1 MRAMHREV
9 SVRSW
14 YRMGRIFLVLVLVG
28 TVLGCES
35 APSTVDPNAHNY
47 KGEIVIGYAGPLT
60 GDQAAVGIDLWRGA
74 ELAALHYNQQGG
86 VLGYKIRVLPLDDEA
101 DGEVAVEIA
110 RQFVEEG
117 VEAVVGHYSSG
128 ATLPA
133 STIYA
138 EANILQVTTMA
149 SNPVISQQGIDTFF
163 RVCPIDSV
171 QGPRDAEFAVN
182 TLGAQR
188 ISIVH
193 IGGDTYSEGLR
204 DEFSRRAEELGATI
218 IAAYPYEDGAVDF
231 GEIITELQVEQ
242 PDLVFFSG
250 YYPGGDILL
259 RQMREAGVEATF
271 LSGDGSFEYGFLREA
286 GKAAEGAYIS
296 SLFPDVLATAA
307 MTDWVQQFREEYRFQ
322 PGINSP
328 AGYAAMQVILEGI
341 KSAGTFD
348 ADKVA
353 ESIRTMSIDTPYG
366 ALQYDEKG
374 DLSKQEIPIF
384 AVEAGQFVEWNEE

>member
-1 MRAMHREV
+1 
-9 SVRSW
+9 
-14 YRMGRIFLVLVLVG
+14 LVLVLAG

-35 APSTVDPNAHNY
+35 APNTVDPNTHTY

-60 GDQAAVGIDLWRGA
+60 GGQAAVGIDLWRGA
-74 ELAALHYNQQGG
+74 ELAALHYNQEGG

-101 DGEVAVEIA
+101 DGEVAVEVA
-110 RQFVEEG
+110 RQFADEG
-117 VEAVVGHYSSG
+117 VYAVVGHYSSG

-138 EANILQVTTMA
+138 EAGILQVTTMA

-171 QGPRDAEFAVN
+171 QGPTDAEFAVN
-182 TLGAQR
+182 ALSAQR

-204 DEFSRRAEELGATI
+204 DEFSGRAEELGATI
-218 IAAYPYEDGAVDF
+218 VAAYPYEDGAVDF
-231 GEIITELQVEQ
+231 GEIVAKLQAEE

-259 RQMREAGVEATF
+259 RQMRETGVEATF
-271 LSGDGSFEYGFLREA
+271 LSGDGSFEYGFVREA

-296 SLFPDVLATAA
+296 SLFPDVLATPG
-307 MTDWVQQFREEYRFQ
+307 MTNWVQQFREEYRFQ

-341 KSAGTFD
+341 KAAGTFD

-353 ESIRTMSIDTPYG
+353 EAIRAMSIETPYG
-366 ALQYDEKG
+366 SLQYDEKG
-374 DLSKQEIPIF
+374 DLSEQEIPIF
-384 AVEAGQFVEWNEE
+384 VVENGQFVEWKEE